1 MPPPYPRPTA
11 PAAYRP
17 TRRGTEPSRS
27 RPISQQ
33 PPAPADTPP
42 GSRPKEADAL
52 REMLHRPGYRR
63 ALVFSALIGIPVS
76 LIAFWFLAGL
86 HELERLIWT
95 DWPHDLGRQHAA
107 WWWPLPAA
115 VVAGLGVG
123 LVVLR
128 FPGRGGHIPSAG
140 LHSGSPGKA
149 ALPGVALAAYCC
161 LPFGAVLGP
170 EAPLIALGGGLALL
184 FRDLARAP
192 ATPASTKLLGAAG
205 AAAAVAAIF
214 GNPLV
219 AAVLLMEVAGV
230 GGPQL
235 FAVMLPAL
243 LSSGV
248 GAIVFTGFG
257 HWTGLK
263 TGSLAIG
270 LPAPPLIDTGDVVWS
285 LLTAPAVGVLIHCV
299 MVAGRFTAVFVAGR
313 PLRNI
318 VLCALA
324 VGGCASAY
332 AGITGRSPTDVALS
346 GQATLPRLAADPHS
360 WPVGALIAVL
370 AFKGA
375 AYAIS
380 LGSLR
385 GGPVFP
391 SLFLG
396 GAAGVLLAPLP
407 GFGVVPA
414 MAAGMAAS
422 GAAAL
427 RLPVSTV
434 VLVTLLV
441 GHPGS
446 LPVIIIAAV
455 TAFVTAELL
464 PEGPQIPA
472 YRSRRSA
479 PS

>member
-1 MPPPYPRPTA
+1 MLRRPE
-11 PAAYRP
+11 YR
-17 TRRGTEPSRS
+17 
-27 RPISQQ
+27 
-33 PPAPADTPP
+33 
-42 GSRPKEADAL
+42 K
-52 REMLHRPGYRR
+52 

-76 LIAFWFLAGL
+76 LAAFWFLAGL

-95 DWPHDLGRQHAA
+95 DWPHHLGHRHAP

-115 VVAGLGVG
+115 AVAGVGTG
-123 LVVLR
+123 LVVVRL
-128 FPGRGGHIPSAG
+128 PGRGGHIPAAG
-140 LHSGSPGKA
+140 LHSGGATKA
-149 ALPGVALAAYCC
+149 ALPGVVLAALFC

-192 ATPASTKLLGAAG
+192 ATRASSTLLGAAG
-205 AAAAVAAIF
+205 AAAAIAAIF

-219 AAVLLMEVAGV
+219 AAVMLMEVAGV

-248 GAIVFTGFG
+248 GAVVFTGFG

-263 TGSLAIG
+263 TGNLDIG
-270 LPAPPLIDTGDVVWS
+270 LPAPPLLDAGDVVWS
-285 LLTAPAVGVLIHCV
+285 LLMAVLIGTAVHYV
-299 MVAGRFTAVFVAGR
+299 TVAGRHAAVLVAAH
-313 PLRNI
+313 PLVTT

-346 GQATLPRLAADPHS
+346 GQATLPQLAADPHS

-370 AFKGA
+370 VLKAA

-391 SLFLG
+391 ALFLG

-414 MAAGMAAS
+414 MAAGMAAAT
-422 GAAAL
+422 AAAM

-434 VLVTLLV
+434 VLVALLL
-441 GHPGS
+441 GHTGS
-446 LPVIIIAAV
+446 LPVVILAAV
-455 TAFVTAELL
+455 TAFVTTELL
-464 PEGPQIPA
+464 PEGPRIPP
-472 YRSRRSA
+472 YRTRGG
-479 PS
+479 

>member
-1 MPPPYPRPTA
+1 MLRRP
-11 PAAYRP
+11 
-17 TRRGTEPSRS
+17 
-27 RPISQQ
+27 Q
-33 PPAPADTPP
+33 
-42 GSRPKEADAL
+42 
-52 REMLHRPGYRR
+52 YRR

-76 LIAFWFLAGL
+76 VVSFWFLAAV
-86 HELERLIWT
+86 HKLENLLWT
-95 DWPHDLGRQHAA
+95 DWPHDLGDQHAP

-115 VVAGLGVG
+115 VVAGLGTS

-128 FPGRGGHIPSAG
+128 FPGRGGHVPVAG
-140 LHSGSPGKA
+140 LHSGGFTKG
-149 ALPGVALAAYCC
+149 ALPGVVLAALCC
-161 LPFGAVLGP
+161 LPFGVVLGP

-192 ATPASTKLLGAAG
+192 ATQASSTLLGAAG
-205 AAAAVAAIF
+205 AAAAIATIF
-214 GNPLV
+214 GSPVV
-219 AAVLLMEVAGV
+219 AAVILMEVAGV

-263 TGSLAIG
+263 TGSLDAG
-270 LPAPPLIDTGDVVWS
+270 LPAPPLLDTGDVVWS
-285 LLTAPAVGVLIHCV
+285 LLMGLVVGAVIHYV
-299 MVAGRFTAVFVAGR
+299 MVAGRHTAVLVAAH

-324 VGGCASAY
+324 VGGCAAAY
-332 AGITGRSPTDVALS
+332 TGITGRSPTDVALS
-346 GQATLPRLAADPHS
+346 GQLTLSQLAADPHS
-360 WPVGALIAVL
+360 WPVSALIAML
-370 AFKGA
+370 AFKSV

-385 GGPVFP
+385 GGPIFP
-391 SLFLG
+391 ALFLG
-396 GAAGVLLAPLP
+396 AAAGVLLAPLP

-422 GAAAL
+422 TGAAL

-434 VLVTLLV
+434 VLVALV
-441 GHPGS
+441 LGHTGS
-446 LPVIIIAAV
+446 LPVVILAAV

-464 PEGPQIPA
+464 PEGPAVPPFRPRGA
-472 YRSRRSA
+472 ARS
-479 PS
+479 